1 MNEIN
6 EDEIYLNLY
15 GNTWE
20 TNVNNLYDYQS
31 KEIKEFKALI
41 KDKTIIKRKDQ
52 EIFEE
57 NSNEENNEYIFNIK
71 KSDNEKFI
79 FENNI
84 EINMEQNQEN
94 ISKINNKLWYV
105 VNKNEKYYI
114 TKNDIIKL
122 GRIKYIIT
130 EESIYSGDI
139 KYELSIQYQKMRHR
153 K

>member
-122 GRIKYIIT
+122 GRIK
-130 EESIYSGDI
+130 
-139 KYELSIQYQKMRHR
+139 
-153 K
+153 

>member
-31 KEIKEFKALI
+31 KEIKEFKVLI

-71 KSDNEKFI
+71 KSDKKKVIMKNLFL
-79 FENNI
+79 
-84 EINMEQNQEN
+84 
-94 ISKINNKLWYV
+94 KI
-105 VNKNEKYYI
+105 
-114 TKNDIIKL
+114 TP
-122 GRIKYIIT
+122 R
-130 EESIYSGDI
+130 
-139 KYELSIQYQKMRHR
+139 
-153 K
+153 